1 MKKLRSSLSL
11 PLRIII
17 YIILII
23 AALSCLLPILHIIAL
38 SFSSKIATEKG
49 IVSLIPV
56 DINFYSYQVLF
67 SNDNFIRSIGIS
79 LLRIAIG
86 VPLSLLLCILAAY
99 PLSINN
105 KKFRLRTF
113 YVWIFAFTMFFSGG
127 LIPSYFLIN
136 ELKMMDTIWA
146 LVLPTGVNVFNI
158 LLLLNFFRNL
168 PKAMSESAFVDGAD
182 HFRVLAFIYLPT
194 STPVIATITLF
205 SIVTHWNSWFD
216 GIIYMNSPANY
227 PLQSYLQV
235 MVTGL
240 SLLMNTQVTSLFSL
254 DVLSKISNKTIISAQ
269 ICVGILPIMMV
280 YPFLQR
286 YFVKGI
292 TIGSVK
298 E

>member
-1 MKKLRSSLSL
+1 MTNFKSSLTR
-11 PLRIII
+11 PVRVII
-17 YIILII
+17 YIILIVG
-23 AALSCLLPILHIIAL
+23 ALSCLLPILHIIAL
-38 SFSSKIATEKG
+38 SFSSKMATERG
-49 IVSLIPV
+49 VVGLIPV
-56 DINFYSYQVLF
+56 DLNFYSYQVLF

-86 VPLSLLLCILAAY
+86 VPLSLVLCILAAY
-99 PLSINN
+99 PLSLSNQ
-105 KKFRLRTF
+105 KFRMRTL
-113 YVWIFAFTMFFSGG
+113 YVWIFAFTMFFNGG

-168 PKAMSESAFVDGAD
+168 PKPMSESAFVDGAN
-182 HFRVLAFIYLPT
+182 HFQVLGYIYLPT
-194 STPVIATITLF
+194 SAPVIATITLF
-205 SIVTHWNSWFD
+205 STVTHWNSWFD
-216 GIIYMNSPANY
+216 GVIYMNTPLNY

-240 SLLMNTQVTSLFSL
+240 SVLMNTQVTSLFSL
-254 DVLSKISNKTIISAQ
+254 DMLSKISNKTIVSAQ
-269 ICVGILPIMMV
+269 ICIGILPIMLV

-286 YFVKGI
+286 YFVTGI

>member
-1 MKKLRSSLSL
+1 MSKLKTSLSV
-11 PLRIII
+11 PSRVII

-38 SFSSKIATEKG
+38 SFSSKLATEKG
-49 IVSLIPV
+49 LVSLVPV
-56 DINFYSYQVLF
+56 DFNLYSYQVLF

-79 LLRIAIG
+79 ILRIGIG

-99 PLSINN
+99 PLSISNS
-105 KKFRLRTF
+105 KFRMRTF

-136 ELKMMDTIWA
+136 ELGMLDTIWA

-158 LLLLNFFRNL
+158 LLLVNFFRNL
-168 PKAMSESAFVDGAD
+168 PKPMSESAFVDGAN
-182 HFRVLAFIYLPT
+182 HFQVLARIYLPT

-216 GIIYMNSPANY
+216 GIIYMNTPANY

-240 SLLMNTQVTSLFSL
+240 SVLMNTQVTSLFSL
-254 DVLSKISNKTIISAQ
+254 DILSKISNRTIISAQ
-269 ICVGILPIMMV
+269 ICIGIFPIMMV

-286 YFVKGI
+286 YFVSGI